1 MRQPFSLLRTILV
14 LLVILSVGCGKKA
27 TDDQAARTLAV
38 FAWSEYL
45 PASVIEKF
53 EKETGIKVQ
62 YDTFASNEEMLA
74 KLFSGATHYDIV
86 QPSEY
91 AAEALIAANRLQKLD
106 RSALPNLENIGEAF
120 VNLPH
125 DPRQEYTVPYMAG
138 TVGIVFHPGRV
149 KSEVKGFKDLFD
161 DRFRNRIVVVNDN
174 REMVAWALAVA
185 GKNVN
190 DITPET
196 LASIRP
202 TLETWVGLVKVWDSD
217 SPKTALLA
225 GDVDLGV
232 VWSGE
237 AARLIEEDAA
247 WRFVVPSEGS
257 HMFVDNLAIPNDAP
271 HPKQALEF
279 MNFCLSAEVSKMI
292 SDEFPYTNPNL
303 EARKLLSAAQAKNPA
318 SYPEIK
324 GLPTFRHL
332 GKVASDVDRLMTEI
346 RARSG
351 R

>member
-1 MRQPFSLLRTILV
+1 MRQPLSFFRTILV
-14 LLVILSVGCGKKA
+14 AVVLLFLGCGKSS
-27 TDDQAARTLAV
+27 TDDRSGRTLAV

-45 PASVIEKF
+45 PTAVIERF
-53 EKETGIKVQ
+53 EKETGVRVQ

-74 KLFSGATHYDIV
+74 KLFSGATRYDIV

-91 AAEALIAANRLQKLD
+91 AAEALIAANRLRKLEH
-106 RSALPNLENIGEAF
+106 SALPNLKNVGDSF
-120 VNLPH
+120 LRLPH

-149 KSEVKGFKDLFD
+149 KSEVRGFKDLFD
-161 DRFRNRIVVVNDN
+161 ERFRDRIVVVNDN
-174 REMVAWALAVA
+174 REMVAWALAAA

-196 LASIRP
+196 LASIRS
-202 TLETWVGLVKVWDSD
+202 TLEKWVGLVKVWDSD

-237 AARLIEEDAA
+237 AARLIEEDAE

-257 HMFVDNLAIPNDAP
+257 HMFVDNLAIPSDAP
-271 HPKQALEF
+271 HPDLALEF
-279 MNFCLSAEVSKMI
+279 MNFCLSAEVAKMI

-303 EARKLLSAAQAKNPA
+303 EARKLLSPAQAKNPA
-318 SYPEIK
+318 SYPEIN

-332 GKVASDVDRLMTEI
+332 GKIASDIDRLMTEI